1 MTKPFMVQTIATE
14 TAMHKGMNWLKG
26 DLMALVSAVTL
37 AGLTHLYPAAQ
48 AQPALAPPQWTPV
61 VVSALT
67 PATEL
72 VLGVDGHYHGV
83 YELMVSNTSSAAIA
97 LNQLDVVDAESPD
110 DALATFTDDELLLRL
125 RTLGNAPAPAADLG
139 PSETRLFLVDHSFAQ
154 GRPLPQRLL
163 HRLTISGSAQ
173 SADSSLSYTA
183 APIAVSPAHLVLGPP
198 LRGPG
203 WVAANGCCFPTVGHR
218 SAGLP
223 TNGEI
228 HFAQRFAIDWMQLD
242 RQGRIAVRDLTDV
255 SSYPGYGSE
264 LLAVADGTV
273 IQTRNDLPEQ
283 VPPTLPD
290 PATIDLENVLGNNVI
305 LDLGNGVYALYAHL
319 QPGSVQVTPGE
330 SVKQGQVLGLLGNTG
345 NTSAPHVHFHLMD
358 GPTLASNGL
367 PYTIDPIVVA
377 GQIPLESVEQF
388 YSLEGDWRSALLPQP
403 ERRNQEFP
411 LFLTVV
417 DFPD

>member
-1 MTKPFMVQTIATE
+1 MD
-14 TAMHKGMNWLKG
+14 KGINWLKVS
-26 DLMALVSAVTL
+26 LIALVSAMAL
-37 AGLTHLYPAAQ
+37 AGLTYLYPAAQ
-48 AQPALAPPQWTPV
+48 AQPALAPPRRTPV

-72 VLGVDGHYHGV
+72 VLGVDGLYHGV

-97 LNQLDVVDAESPD
+97 LNQLDVVDAERPD
-110 DALATFTDDELLLRL
+110 GALATFTGDDLLLRL
-125 RTLGNAPAPAADLG
+125 RSLNNVAAATADLG

-154 GRPLPQRLL
+154 GSPLPDRLL
-163 HRLTISGSAQ
+163 HRLAISG
-173 SADSSLSYTA
+173 ADSSLSYTA
-183 APIAVSPAHLVLGPP
+183 APITVSPAHWVLGPP
-198 LRGPG
+198 LRGAG

-218 SAGLP
+218 STGLP
-223 TNGEI
+223 IDGEI

-242 RQGRIAVRDLTDV
+242 RQGRIANGDLTDV
-255 SSYPGYGSE
+255 SNYPGYGAE

-283 VPPTLPD
+283 VPPTLPA

-305 LDLGNGVYALYAHL
+305 LDLGNGAYALYAHL
-319 QPGSVQVTPGE
+319 QPGSLRVTPGE

-345 NTSAPHVHFHLMD
+345 NTSAPHLHFHLMD

-367 PYTIDPIVVA
+367 PYTIDPMAVA

-388 YSLEGDWRSALLPQP
+388 YRLEGDWRSTLLPQP
-403 ERRNQEFP
+403 EPRNREFP

-417 DFPD
+417 NFPE